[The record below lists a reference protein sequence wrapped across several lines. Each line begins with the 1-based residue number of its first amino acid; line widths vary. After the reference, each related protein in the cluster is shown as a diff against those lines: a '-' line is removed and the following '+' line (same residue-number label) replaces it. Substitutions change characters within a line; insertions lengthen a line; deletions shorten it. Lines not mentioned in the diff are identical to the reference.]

1 MFIIF
6 LHLTEKKTR
15 AAEFMEGHKAWIK
28 RGFAEGVFLLTGSL
42 EPGLGG
48 GILAHGSTR
57 AELQQRVD
65 EDPFVVEGIVTPEI
79 HELDPGMADERL
91 QFLIS

>member
-6 LHLTEKKTR
+6 LRFTDKKGQ
-15 AAEFMEGHKAWIK
+15 AGQFMEGHKAWIK
-28 RGFAEGVFLLTGSL
+28 RGFAEGVFLLGGSL

-48 GILAHGSTR
+48 GLLAHQTTQAS
-57 AELQQRVD
+57 LQQRVS
-65 EDPFVVEGIVTPEI
+65 EDPFAIEGIVTAEI